1 MQASQKTIQKVSIMI
16 RIIIVFT
23 TLFLAYPIALADDS
37 KVQATFDQIY
47 GSSNIKDNR
56 ISLGFSE
63 EERTILLSEMR
74 VILTSIQQ
82 ILAATAANDKDLLLR
97 SAEHSG
103 ASLASVLEK
112 VRSKSYNDKTTLAFE
127 KIGAASRMRFDQF
140 RIAVSKMDISNSD
153 NLREINSMI
162 SKLMKNCLVCHAVY
176 RY

>member
-63 EERTILLSEMR
+63 EERTILLSEM
-74 VILTSIQQ
+74 
-82 ILAATAANDKDLLLR
+82 
-97 SAEHSG
+97 
-103 ASLASVLEK
+103 
-112 VRSKSYNDKTTLAFE
+112 
-127 KIGAASRMRFDQF
+127 
-140 RIAVSKMDISNSD
+140 
-153 NLREINSMI
+153 
-162 SKLMKNCLVCHAVY
+162 
-176 RY
+176 